1 MSSTNIQ
8 NSLKKLFDKHRLVF
22 WYDDKKELQDEFEA
36 LPEVGFT
43 KVRVNNNQFEVKHR
57 MVKLEPDTNFLLY
70 FESDRPENKDNW
82 LLDLELANHLFH
94 TDQEAM
100 FLQELGLDYYLKQ
113 LVADHIDFFKAKSRR
128 SKLKE
133 LLEPGD
139 EQNAIRKKMLAV
151 VFNVDYVDWKSYI
164 QADGKAFVENDDRYE
179 KELKRFNLYDY
190 YWDAIKNRFNYES
203 DAPSIYDFLLEVF
216 HNNFSMGKNTNL
228 TQESKLLLTQWQDS
242 SQYRDSYMELSERI
256 YSDINVEE
264 LMDDATLD
272 TVINDNLFRKNEFK
286 IIRDLNDLLL
296 KNEISL
302 NKLLQYIKQRE
313 NKFWYN
319 SVKHFY
325 ASLEYAAE
333 MLNLVQR
340 YAGKTFKD
348 FEDGIESYQKELYE
362 VDKMYRKFIWN
373 YRETNQS
380 SNLSELAEKIEKVY
394 SNDWLLG
401 INDNWQKM
409 VNDLKVWPTNRG
421 WSQQQFFKQHVQP
434 IIARN
439 QRLFVIISDALRYEC
454 GVELN
459 RRILGEDRFVSEI
472 EPMVSSLPSYTQL
485 GMASLLPH
493 KELSFKEGSDS
504 IAVDGMMSNGTAG
517 RTKILETNSGVSATA
532 INAEEFM
539 VMNRQEGREYVK
551 QYDLIYI
558 YHNRID
564 KVGDDKTSE
573 DKMFDAVEQE
583 IQYLIDIVSRI
594 GRSLNGYNMMITS
607 DHGFIYQHS
616 QLHESDFTISGH
628 TGDIWKEN
636 RRFVIGKELQG
647 DKSTQQF
654 DGSQLNI
661 ASSVDV
667 LIPKSVNRIRVKGA
681 GSKFV
686 HGGASLQEVVVP
698 LLKIGIKKEE
708 TTSNVDVDIIKSA
721 DRITT
726 NLHVVSFIQQG
737 LVSEQV
743 LPRTMKA
750 GIYADDG
757 ALISDTFRYLFDIDE
772 GSERQREVKH
782 TFTMNKSAASKYRNQ
797 RVRLVLE
804 EPIEGTERWKQY
816 KEYSYTLNISFINDF
831 DF

>member
-8 NSLKKLFDKHRLVF
+8 KSLKKLFDKHRLVF
-22 WYDDKKELQDEFEA
+22 WYDDKKELLDEFEA

-57 MVKLEPDTNFLLY
+57 MMKLEPDTKFLLY
-70 FESDRPENKDNW
+70 FDSEQPENKDNW
-82 LLDLELANHLFH
+82 LLDLELANYLFH

-113 LVADHIDFFKAKSRR
+113 LVGEHIDFFKAKSRR

-164 QADGKAFVENDDRYE
+164 QADGKAFVEGDDKFD

-203 DAPSIYDFLLEVF
+203 DSPSIYDFLLEVF
-216 HNNFSMGKNTNL
+216 HNNFSMGKQSKL
-228 TQESKLLLTQWQDS
+228 TQESKLLITQWQDS
-242 SQYRDSYMELSERI
+242 GQYRDSYMELSERI
-256 YSDINVEE
+256 YNDINVEE
-264 LMDDATLD
+264 LIDNATLD

-302 NKLLQYIKQRE
+302 DKLLQYIKQRE
-313 NKFWYN
+313 NKFWYS

-325 ASLEYAAE
+325 ASLEYAGE
-333 MLNLVQR
+333 LLNLVR
-340 YAGKTFKD
+340 KYAGKTFKD
-348 FEDGIESYQKELYE
+348 FEDGIEAYEKELYE
-362 VDKMYRKFIWN
+362 VDKMYRKYIWN
-373 YRETNQS
+373 YRKTNQS

-401 INDNWQKM
+401 INDNWQK
-409 VNDLKVWPTNRG
+409 VLNDLKVWPTNKR

-434 IIARN
+434 IISKK

-517 RTKILETNSGVSATA
+517 RTKILQTNSGVRATA
-532 INAEEFM
+532 INAEDFM
-539 VMNRQEGREYVK
+539 GMSIAPGREFVK

-573 DKMFDAVEQE
+573 DKMFDAVEEE

-616 QLHESDFTISGH
+616 ELHESDFTISGH
-628 TGDIWKEN
+628 SGDIWKEN
-636 RRFVIGKELQG
+636 RRFVIGKQLQG

-661 ASSVDV
+661 ASTVDV

-686 HGGASLQEVVVP
+686 HGGASLQEVIIP
-698 LLKIGIKKEE
+698 LLRIGIKKEE
-708 TTSNVDVDIIKSA
+708 TTSNVDVDIIKST

-726 NLHVVSFIQQG
+726 NLHVVNFIQQG

-782 TFTMNKSAASKYRNQ
+782 TFTMNKSAASKYKNQ

>member
-1 MSSTNIQ
+1 MSSINIQ

-36 LPEVGFT
+36 LPEEDFT

-57 MVKLEPDTNFLLY
+57 MVKLEPDTKFLLY
-70 FESDRPENKDNW
+70 FESEQPADKDNW
-82 LLDLELANHLFH
+82 LLDLELANYLFH

-100 FLQELGLDYYLKQ
+100 FLQELGLEYYLKQ

-139 EQNAIRKKMLAV
+139 EQSAIRKKMLAV

-164 QADGKAFVENDDRYE
+164 QADGKAFVEGDDRYE

-203 DAPSIYDFLLEVF
+203 NAPSIYDFLLEVF
-216 HNNFSMGKNTNL
+216 HNNFSMGKQSKL
-228 TQESKLLLTQWQDS
+228 TQESKLLITQWQDS
-242 SQYRDSYMELSERI
+242 GQYRDSYMELSERI

-264 LMDDATLD
+264 LINDATLD
-272 TVINDNLFRKNEFK
+272 AVINDNLFRKNEFK
-286 IIRDLNDLLL
+286 IIRDLNNMLL

-302 NKLLQYIKQRE
+302 DKLLQYIKQRE

-325 ASLEYAAE
+325 ASLEYAGE
-333 MLNLVQR
+333 MLSLVHK
-340 YAGKTFKD
+340 YAGKSFND
-348 FEDGIESYQKELYE
+348 FEDGIGAYEKELYE
-362 VDKMYRKFIWN
+362 VDKMYRKYIWN
-373 YRETNQS
+373 YRKTNQS

-401 INDNWQKM
+401 INDNWQKV
-409 VNDLKVWPTNRG
+409 VNELKVWPTSRR

-434 IIARN
+434 IISKK

-517 RTKILETNSGVSATA
+517 RTKILQTNSGVRATA
-532 INAEEFM
+532 INAEDFM
-539 VMNRQEGREYVK
+539 GMSIAPGRKFVK

-573 DKMFDAVEQE
+573 DKMFDAVEEE
-583 IQYLIDIVSRI
+583 IQYLIDIISRI

-616 QLHESDFTISGH
+616 ELHESDFTISGH
-628 TGDIWKEN
+628 SGDIWKEN

-661 ASSVDV
+661 ASAVDV

-686 HGGASLQEVVVP
+686 HGGASLQEVIVP

-757 ALISDTFRYLFDIDE
+757 ALISDTFRYVFDIDE

>member
-8 NSLKKLFDKHRLVF
+8 NSLKKLFNKHRLVF

-36 LPEVGFT
+36 LPEEGFT
-43 KVRVNNNQFEVKHR
+43 KVRVSNNQFEVKHR
-57 MVKLEPDTNFLLY
+57 MVKLEPDTKFLLY
-70 FESDRPENKDNW
+70 FDSEQPENKDNW
-82 LLDLELANHLFH
+82 LLDLELANYLFH

-100 FLQELGLDYYLKQ
+100 FLQELGLDYYMKQ

-128 SKLKE
+128 IKLKE
-133 LLEPGD
+133 LLEAGD

-164 QADGKAFVENDDRYE
+164 QADGKAFVEGDDKYE

-203 DAPSIYDFLLEVF
+203 KAPSIYDFLLEVF
-216 HNNFSMGKNTNL
+216 HNNFSMGKHSKL
-228 TQESKLLLTQWQDS
+228 TQESKLLITQWQDS
-242 SQYRDSYMELSERI
+242 GQYRDSYMELSERI

-264 LMDDATLD
+264 LIDDATLD
-272 TVINDNLFRKNEFK
+272 AVINDNLFRKNEFK
-286 IIRDLNDLLL
+286 IIRDLNNMLL

-302 NKLLQYIKQRE
+302 DKLLQYIKQRE

-325 ASLEYAAE
+325 ASLEYAGE
-333 MLNLVQR
+333 MLSLVHK
-340 YAGKTFKD
+340 YAGKSFND
-348 FEDGIESYQKELYE
+348 FEDGIGAYEKELYE
-362 VDKMYRKFIWN
+362 VDMMYRKFIWN
-373 YRETNQS
+373 YRKTNQS

-401 INDNWQKM
+401 INDNWQKV
-409 VNDLKVWPTNRG
+409 VNDLKVWPTNKS

-434 IIARN
+434 ILARN

-517 RTKILETNSGVSATA
+517 RTKILETSSGVRATA
-532 INAEEFM
+532 INAEDFM
-539 VMNRQEGREYVK
+539 GMSIAPGREYVK

-616 QLHESDFTISGH
+616 ELHESDFTISGH
-628 TGDIWKEN
+628 SGDIWKEN
-636 RRFVIGKELQG
+636 RRFVIGKQLQG

-661 ASSVDV
+661 ASAVDV

-686 HGGASLQEVVVP
+686 HGGASLQEVIVP

-831 DF
+831 DL